1 MSTNIRTIIHI
12 QTLARFGFNITA
24 VATVVLTHRPIMM
37 NLRGIY
43 KIPSQRLAFLIV
55 SVFPDFL
62 SCCIKSQEHKK
73 RTGYI
78 GRILRSKDRILPKV
92 PQQWKLKVV
101 CENDFLTAIK
111 RCKPKGI
118 ESPSQSFDSPLAL
131 EMLTINLLK
140 TPGDPVDWTF
150 NTPKALSAISNDDI
164 IEVFI

>member
-1 MSTNIRTIIHI
+1 
-12 QTLARFGFNITA
+12 
-24 VATVVLTHRPIMM
+24 M

-55 SVFPDFL
+55 SVFPGFL
-62 SCCIKSQEHKK
+62 DCCKASQEHKK
-73 RTGYI
+73 RMGYI
-78 GRILRSKDRILPKV
+78 ERILRSKDRTCPKA

-111 RCKPKGI
+111 RYKPKGI
-118 ESPSQSFDSPLAL
+118 ESPSQSFDNPLAL

-140 TPGDPVDWTF
+140 TPGDLVDWTF
-150 NTPKALSAISNDDI
+150 KTPKALSAIPNEDI

>member
-1 MSTNIRTIIHI
+1 
-12 QTLARFGFNITA
+12 
-24 VATVVLTHRPIMM
+24 MM

-62 SCCIKSQEHKK
+62 DCCIESQEHKK
-73 RTGYI
+73 RMGYI
-78 GRILRSKDRILPKV
+78 GRILRLKDRRRPRV
-92 PQQWKLKVV
+92 SQQWKLKVV

-111 RCKPKGI
+111 RYKPKGI
-118 ESPSQSFDSPLAL
+118 ESSSQSFDSPLAL